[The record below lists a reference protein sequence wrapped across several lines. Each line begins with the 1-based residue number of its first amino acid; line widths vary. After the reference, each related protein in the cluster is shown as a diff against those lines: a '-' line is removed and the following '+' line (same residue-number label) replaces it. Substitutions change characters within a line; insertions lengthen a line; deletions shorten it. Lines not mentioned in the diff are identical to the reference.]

1 MFFIDNI
8 ITIITIILMLVAWWL
23 FYGKK
28 FFQNLKE
35 NPYFENDAS
44 QAFASLGVLGT
55 FIGITFGLL
64 FFDTHNLEKSV
75 PALLDGMKSAFFT
88 SIVGMAGSL
97 GTKWWQRKKQK
108 EYDLSQPLDEVDE
121 NATIATLIEY
131 LQEKNIETTKFNT
144 QLIQTLQE
152 QNIHNTNYHE
162 EKIKSDKHLLD
173 AINTMSKSISGE
185 SDTTLLSQL
194 KNLRIAIIDEEKA
207 TRSEIQLMREGM
219 ISAFNEF
226 AHQMAEN
233 NSKAFIKALEETI
246 KDFNTK
252 IQEQFGE
259 NFKQL
264 NIAVGKLLVWQ
275 EEYKNTIV
283 EVTENQKVIFEGI
296 EQAKSSLNDMANNS
310 YSIQESAQ
318 LLSNIILTA
327 QKYQEELLVSL
338 NTLVEIS
345 KEAKQFI
352 PALNETLTQATN
364 NITISSSLAHE
375 QIAKLHNLA
384 QENITKSI
392 QETTELAQ
400 KAIQNI
406 DYYLATTQNSINKT
420 SEQISSLSNNA
431 TENMDKYLKEAQ
443 DSVAIS
449 AKEIS
454 SLSNKATESIDQ
466 YLGNVVNNL
475 EHHDTILQQSFNAT
489 NKAIENTTST
499 LEKNVTDFH
508 KDLKN
513 KLDDVNIKF
522 KDNLNDLNN
531 KTNHIIE
538 KQINVMNENI
548 EKISISAIEKLD
560 KDIQNMLKRLK
571 DISDSMIKM
580 INTHE
585 SELNNAFDKTN
596 RAISASTDK
605 LERSALEVTQNISDR
620 LVEMNKQNTEALRK
634 TTENVNKNLEDVMGE
649 SMKQF
654 ANQLALISNK
664 FAQDYTPLAEK
675 LREVVQISRRI
686 S

>member
-162 EKIKSDKHLLD
+162 EKIKLDKHLLD

-194 KNLRIAIIDEEKA
+194 KNLRIAIIDEEKE

-275 EEYKNTIV
+275 EEYKNTII

-296 EQAKSSLNDMANNS
+296 EQAKSSLKDMANNS

-364 NITISSSLAHE
+364 NITMSSSLAHE

-384 QENITKSI
+384 QENMTKSI

-420 SEQISSLSNNA
+420 SEQ
-431 TENMDKYLKEAQ
+431 
-443 DSVAIS
+443 
-449 AKEIS
+449 IS

>member
-1 MFFIDNI
+1 MFFINNIIII
-8 ITIITIILMLVAWWL
+8 ITIVLMLSIWW
-23 FYGKK
+23 FAYGKK

-35 NPYFENDAS
+35 NPYFESDAS

-55 FIGITFGLL
+55 FVGITFGLL
-64 FFDTHNLEKSV
+64 FFDTYDLEKSV

-88 SIVGMAGSL
+88 SIVGMIGSL

-108 EYDLSQPLDEVDE
+108 EYDLNQSLDEIDE

-131 LQEKNIETTKFNT
+131 LQEKDIETTKFNT
-144 QLIQTLQE
+144 QLIQAIQD
-152 QNIHNTNYHE
+152 QNVSIGNYHE
-162 EKIKSDKHLLD
+162 EKIKSDKLLFD

-194 KNLRIAIIDEEKA
+194 KNLKIAVIDEEKA
-207 TRSEIQLMREGM
+207 TRSEIQTMREEM
-219 ISAFNEF
+219 VKAFNEF

-275 EEYKNTIV
+275 EEYKNTII
-283 EVTENQKVIFEGI
+283 EVTENQKNIFAGI
-296 EQAKSSLNDMANNS
+296 EQAKTSLKDMADNS
-310 YSIQESAQ
+310 YGIQESAQ

-327 QKYQEELLVSL
+327 QKYQEELLISL

-352 PALNETLTQATN
+352 PVLNEVFTQTTN
-364 NITISSSLAHE
+364 NITTSSSLAHE
-375 QIAKLHNLA
+375 QIAQLHNLA
-384 QENITKSI
+384 QDNMTQSI
-392 QETTELAQ
+392 KETTELA
-400 KAIQNI
+400 KTAIQNI
-406 DYYLATTQNSINKT
+406 DYYLANSQNSVEKT
-420 SEQISSLSNNA
+420 SSQISSLTNKAAESI
-431 TENMDKYLKEAQ
+431 DKYLDK
-443 DSVAIS
+443 
-449 AKEIS
+449 
-454 SLSNKATESIDQ
+454 
-466 YLGNVVNNL
+466 VVNNL
-475 EHHDTILQQSFNAT
+475 EQHDRVLKLSFNAA
-489 NKAIENTTST
+489 NESIENTTSK
-499 LEKNVTDFH
+499 LEKNVTTFH
-508 KDLKN
+508 NNLENTLNDIN
-513 KLDDVNIKF
+513 VKF

-531 KTNHIIE
+531 KTNRTIE
-538 KQINVMNENI
+538 KQINIMNQNI
-548 EKISISAIEKLD
+548 EKISISTIEKLD

-571 DISDSMIKM
+571 DLSDSMIKM

-596 RAISASTDK
+596 KSISASTDK

>member
-1 MFFIDNI
+1 MFFLDNI
-8 ITIITIILMLVAWWL
+8 ITIITIILMVIAWWF

-121 NATIATLIEY
+121 NATISTLIEY

-162 EKIKSDKHLLD
+162 EKIKSDKHLFD

-194 KNLRIAIIDEEKA
+194 KNLRITIIDEEKA
-207 TRSEIQLMREGM
+207 TRSEIQIMREGM

-264 NIAVGKLLVWQ
+264 NIAVGNLLVWQ

-283 EVTENQKVIFEGI
+283 EVTENQKIIFEGI
-296 EQAKSSLNDMANNS
+296 EQAKSSLKDMANNS

-318 LLSNIILTA
+318 LLSNIILTT
-327 QKYQEELLVSL
+327 QKYQEELLTSL

-352 PALNETLTQATN
+352 PTLNETLTQTTN

-375 QIAKLHNLA
+375 KIAKLHNLA
-384 QENITKSI
+384 QENMTKSI
-392 QETTELAQ
+392 EETTDLAQ

-406 DYYLATTQNSINKT
+406 DHYVAITQNSINKT

-431 TENMDKYLKEAQ
+431 TEN
-443 DSVAIS
+443 
-449 AKEIS
+449 
-454 SLSNKATESIDQ
+454 
-466 YLGNVVNNL
+466 
-475 EHHDTILQQSFNAT
+475 
-489 NKAIENTTST
+489 
-499 LEKNVTDFH
+499 
-508 KDLKN
+508 
-513 KLDDVNIKF
+513 
-522 KDNLNDLNN
+522 
-531 KTNHIIE
+531 IE
-538 KQINVMNENI
+538 KL
-548 EKISISAIEKLD
+548 SISAIEKLD
-560 KDIQNMLKRLK
+560 NDIQNMLSRLK

-596 RAISASTDK
+596 KAISASTDK